1 MLAISAILPLKG
13 YRLTKHLIRSVM
25 SGFVRVAI
33 LLQGVAMALWTC
45 RGRYRPPRS
54 SSTCG
59 TDIDGVFA
67 DRCAVELFPCVVVY
81 CSRVFVFFDPLQSH
95 ISPIRIRK
103 TFGPTQMGPSWRPHG
118 SQMDPSGVPKWIPDG
133 SHWWMS

>member
-1 MLAISAILPLKG
+1 MLMISAMLPLKG
-13 YRLTKHLIRSVM
+13 YRLTKHLIRSIM

-59 TDIDGVFA
+59 TDIDGVFV
-67 DRCAVELFPCVVVY
+67 DRCAVGAFPCV
-81 CSRVFVFFDPLQSH
+81 FL
-95 ISPIRIRK
+95 
-103 TFGPTQMGPSWRPHG
+103 
-118 SQMDPSGVPKWIPDG
+118 
-133 SHWWMS
+133 